1 MKLTRKQLLFFSL
14 FIPLLCIGGSWL
26 GLHTVSYFSSR
37 KHEVGTPPSE
47 NLNHDALRAVAR
59 RGFVFEHDME
69 QGNLKNAESKRLIQT
84 IQANLRNV
92 LAHHD
97 LKREMFYVT
106 LQRSIMIP
114 GGTPEQVENYR
125 RLIVESELAISTS
138 EKQAIE
144 EEKKRVLDGAKV
156 APIVQSNSS
165 LLDDTSLLFQIK

>member
-14 FIPLLCIGGSWL
+14 FIPFLCIGSSWL
-26 GLHTVSYFSSR
+26 GLRTVSYFSSR
-37 KHEVGTPPSE
+37 KHEVSTPLSE

-69 QGNLKNAESKRLIQT
+69 QGNLENTASKRLIQT
-84 IQANLRNV
+84 IQTNLRSV
-92 LAHHD
+92 LAHHN

-106 LQRSIMIP
+106 LQRSIVIP

-165 LLDDTSLLFQIK
+165 LLDDTSLLLEAK